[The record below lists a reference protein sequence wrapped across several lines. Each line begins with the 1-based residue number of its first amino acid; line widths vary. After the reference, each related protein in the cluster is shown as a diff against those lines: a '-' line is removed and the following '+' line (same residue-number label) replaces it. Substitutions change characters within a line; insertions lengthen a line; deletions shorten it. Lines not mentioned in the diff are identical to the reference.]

1 MYSGGYMIDI
11 ILNYLKENILSL
23 IIILLNIIIV
33 SMLIYFNIFVEE
45 PIIQDTLE
53 EVEIK
58 EEVPEVEETSVLVDV
73 KGSVKK
79 PGVYE
84 VASQSI
90 VNDCIKLAGGL
101 SNDADTNTINL
112 SKKVVNEM
120 VIYVPKKEEIKK
132 EEPLN
137 DVEINKEDNLET
149 VLENPSIN
157 TKVNINSASLSELQT
172 LDGIGEAKAQSIID
186 YRNQVGLFKDI
197 SELMNVSGIGE
208 TVFAKIKDNITI

>member
-33 SMLIYFNIFVEE
+33 SMLICFNIFVEE

-120 VIYVPKKEEIKK
+120 VIYVPKKEEIKE

-197 SELMNVSGIGE
+197 GELMNVSGIGE